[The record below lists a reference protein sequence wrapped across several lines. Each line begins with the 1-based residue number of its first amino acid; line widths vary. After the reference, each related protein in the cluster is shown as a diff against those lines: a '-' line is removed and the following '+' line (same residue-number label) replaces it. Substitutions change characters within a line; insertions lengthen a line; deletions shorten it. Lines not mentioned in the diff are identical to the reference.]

1 MNKTLSDFAKFNIRP
16 KALRNTLGKDLYHIN
31 HVVPETIFA
40 KDVKNAIEK
49 HLSGSISKED
59 LTEWVN
65 IVWFTELFQYNETEE
80 DSIASVI
87 TALETL
93 DEDNVEFTIGDFD
106 KMIKALENNTE
117 YE

>member
-1 MNKTLSDFAKFNIRP
+1 MHSEMICIILIM
-16 KALRNTLGKDLYHIN
+16 
-31 HVVPETIFA
+31 
-40 KDVKNAIEK
+40 
-49 HLSGSISKED
+49 
-59 LTEWVN
+59 
-65 IVWFTELFQYNETEE
+65 LFQYSEMEE

>member
-1 MNKTLSDFAKFNIRP
+1 MNKTLSDFAKLNIRAE
-16 KALRNTLGKDLYHIN
+16 ALRNALGKDLYHIN
-31 HVVPETIFA
+31 HVVPEIIFA

-49 HLSGSISKED
+49 YLSGSVSKED

-65 IVWFTELFQYNETEE
+65 IVWFTELFQYSETEE

-93 DEDNVEFTIGDFD
+93 DEDNVEFTIVDFD

>member
-1 MNKTLSDFAKFNIRP
+1 MNKTLSDFAKFNIRAE
-16 KALRNTLGKDLYHIN
+16 ALRNALGKDLYHIN

-49 HLSGSISKED
+49 YLSGSVSKED

-65 IVWFTELFQYNETEE
+65 IVWFTELFQYSETEE

-93 DEDNVEFTIGDFD
+93 DEDNAEFTIGDFD